1 MDTSDRLFPSD
12 GSEELPAVIKLDAEG
27 SELPALEGCRGIL
40 EGKRPLLVIEL
51 NEVTARAFGY
61 SVMDLL
67 RFLWDR
73 GYEVTLIQRD
83 DLIAFTPDSVPNDF
97 FANAFVF
104 PRERV
109 RQIRETLRG
118 SFRLR
123 VDPSRTAE
131 KPR

>member
-1 MDTSDRLFPSD
+1 MDTLDRLFPSD
-12 GSEELPAVIKLDAEG
+12 GPEELPAVIKLDIEG
-27 SELPALEGCRGIL
+27 SELPALEGGRGIL

-73 GYEVTLIQRD
+73 GYEVTLIQRH
-83 DLIAFTPDSVPNDF
+83 DLIAFTPDSVPHDL

-104 PRERV
+104 REKEFARFAK
-109 RQIRETLRG
+109 L
-118 SFRLR
+118 
-123 VDPSRTAE
+123 
-131 KPR
+131 